1 MQRPNQSHSGC
12 LETEVP
18 RATHIKVVLSYR
30 HWVSKADRLRYTYQ
44 IVSLSVRL
52 GLVTLEVL
60 VLGGPPN
67 AGPIL
72 NERLLSPNEAAQN
85 ATERTVLAATGRFWV
100 SSTGSVRPQSPQSAA
115 AAPAFLRRAYSSC
128 ARPQPTAANN
138 PCWAVRLGLGAIF
151 SVPGV
156 LGPSMCTAQGVVA
169 QSATDFT
176 MGNLV
181 PIMSLMP
188 LLASSTA
195 AILATRSESFGTR
208 RLALT
213 SSVVYPLGCYMLPA
227 IAVKANSLSGFAA
240 SYVIVGGLGFYAGYP
255 QVPPF
260 LMKWFPTRSG

>member
-1 MQRPNQSHSGC
+1 MRGRFSMNAYCCLQTRLPRTRPN
-12 LETEVP
+12 VA
-18 RATHIKVVLSYR
+18 RARELQ
-30 HWVSKADRLRYTYQ
+30 A
-44 IVSLSVRL
+44 
-52 GLVTLEVL
+52 
-60 VLGGPPN
+60 
-67 AGPIL
+67 
-72 NERLLSPNEAAQN
+72 
-85 ATERTVLAATGRFWV
+85 RFWV
-100 SSTGSVRPQSPQSAA
+100 SSTGSVRPQSTQSAA
-115 AAPAFLRRAYSSC
+115 AAPAFLSDERI
-128 ARPQPTAANN
+128 AAAPDHN
-138 PCWAVRLGLGAIF
+138 PLLQIIPAGLSGLGLGAIF